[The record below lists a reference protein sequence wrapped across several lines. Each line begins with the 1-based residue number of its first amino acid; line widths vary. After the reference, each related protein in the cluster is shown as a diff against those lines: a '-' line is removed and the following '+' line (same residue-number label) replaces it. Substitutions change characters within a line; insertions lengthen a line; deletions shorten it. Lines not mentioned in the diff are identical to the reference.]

1 MSNIMSKTILPE
13 ASQIYRCFAEL
24 IHSADRVFFAGL
36 PGVGKSLLLQ
46 QLALLARA
54 AGRGVHLLQWDRARQ
69 PFESPRYPL
78 DQGATHPIV
87 IRATGLWLRKTLPG
101 WHKTHAHADVML
113 IGELPLIGGRF
124 MELARPADDE
134 AEALLAD
141 KRSQFVLPLPS
152 REVRALIERRRAAS
166 IAHPAHENESQD
178 APPDLLRA
186 LWQDLYRIAVQLGI
200 AEALAQD
207 APYSPEIYEATYR
220 HLLRHRQLIVLPI
233 DEPLRPVASVY
244 DFDAELPHLIAEPEQ
259 AQALLR
265 ELEATTSRAR
275 LRRDSASWYEL

>member
-1 MSNIMSKTILPE
+1 MSNTMSKTILPE

-24 IHSADRVFFAGL
+24 INSADRVFFAGL

-54 AGRGVHLLQWDRARQ
+54 AGRGVHLLQWDTARQ
-69 PFESPRYPL
+69 PFESPRFPL
-78 DQGATHPIV
+78 DRGASHPIV
-87 IRATGLWLRKTLPG
+87 IKAAGIWLRRAILAWQK
-101 WHKTHAHADVML
+101 AHSDANAML

-178 APPDLLRA
+178 APPELLRA

-220 HLLRHRQLIVLPI
+220 QLLRHRQLKVLPI

-244 DFDAELPHLIAEPEQ
+244 DFDAELPQLIAEPEQ

-265 ELEATTSRAR
+265 EIEVAASSAR
-275 LRRDSASWYEL
+275 GSAAWYEV

>member
-1 MSNIMSKTILPE
+1 MSKIILPE
-13 ASQIYRCFAEL
+13 ESQIYRCFLDL
-24 IHSADRVFFAGL
+24 IRSADRVFFAGL

-54 AGRGVHLLQWDRARQ
+54 AGRQVHLFQWDTARQ

-78 DQGATHPIV
+78 EQGATHPIV
-87 IRATGLWLRKTLPG
+87 IRATGHWLRKTLPE
-101 WHKTHAHADVML
+101 WDKAHVNSDAML

-141 KRSQFVLPLPS
+141 KRSQFVLPVPS

-166 IAHPAHENESQD
+166 IANPAHENESQD

-186 LWQDLYRIAVQLGI
+186 LWQDLYRIAVHLGV
-200 AEALAQD
+200 AETLAQD
-207 APYSPEIYEATYR
+207 APYSPQIYEGTYR
-220 HLLRHRQLIVLPI
+220 QLLRHRRLKVLPI
-233 DEPLRPVASVY
+233 DEPLRPAVSVY
-244 DFDAELPHLIAEPEQ
+244 DFDAQLPQLIADREQ

-265 ELEATTSRAR
+265 ELEAETSIAR
-275 LRRDSASWYEL
+275 LKRDSASWYEL